1 MAEWL
6 LGPQYHH
13 LTSEHVLVQAWKK
26 AHRYIR
32 YHNWFEDAL
41 ALDVSS
47 VHLRNSMS
55 DWAQSMEGGAAFTP
69 DQLRIVP
76 APKSSAWHIKKGKWA
91 PLTKHKPRLR
101 PLAHATVRDQTLAV
115 ALMMCLADIVE
126 TAQGDP
132 RWKLDEARA
141 RGMVSYGNRLYC
153 EASKGHLCFRW
164 GNSGLYRQFFQDYV
178 AFINRSRAVI
188 TEVFDETQSWAEL
201 HLDLSEFYDRVKPSD
216 LQAKIRSIAGPE
228 TDERFLDVAERLLC
242 WRWHEKDANL
252 VNRYADSCNPQIAD
266 FQTVCLPQGLV
277 ASGFFANLFM
287 LDFDGAIN
295 ALIAKE
301 LTGTN
306 WKIVDYCRY
315 VDDMRLVIDLE
326 GCQTEERE
334 TIGEAVSQLLQ
345 ENLDRFAPNQLINPK
360 KTEVIYGDSQES
372 FISVADSM
380 RMIQKNVSGPLDIV
394 TARNTLEMI
403 EGLLATKPETV
414 ADFSDSPTSPDETLR
429 SIFNVKLDVRDETLA
444 RFSANRW
451 KSAFRSLRP
460 ICEEDEDERS
470 DDPSRPMLDGRA
482 ESFARTMVRRWI
494 DDPSNVR
501 LLRIA
506 FDLFPNSALLKAVI
520 KLLQQYIGKGN
531 SNENTRRICLY
542 VASELFRA
550 GASETGMVRDNDELP
565 IGANLEK
572 YRERLATFAE
582 ELLKTRSTP
591 WYLEQQALLFLACA
605 RHIHPKSTAR
615 APSATLS
622 PYASLHFLLAGELPD
637 GRPVE
642 LIPLILVLNRITGD
656 TKLAASL
663 MRRVLASA
671 SSTDASEALTLLL
684 TEDSAVSEV
693 LWEQGSKRQRE
704 AWRSQFEKYGYLV
717 THSFPDDA
725 DRLGATSNYA
735 LLDVVASANNPLGD
749 EFAAL
754 VFLGQLTKVWMGNR
768 TGTLTPQRI
777 SLECNDWS
785 KLNSPAA
792 LDTKEFLTVQ
802 IAPPASEDSRYSTPG
817 WCAPENSW
825 RLEIGQ
831 ILRVAL
837 AGDKDFTRSRSSL
850 ERHFAAGW
858 YRGIK
863 SNWLK
868 RRYGL
873 FNGRGGLGADW
884 IPVTPWLTELL
895 SALLAW
901 PGQRLFRNI
910 TGLREDFS
918 AADFSLA
925 VEKRSLELKG
935 IYGRASETP
944 VYEVPVTLS
953 KPEIEEGRLRV
964 ALVQTVLP
972 REASLKSDPRLNDGA
987 SRRKH
992 QRHLSA
998 VLKGLQKMLQV
1009 RATFSA
1015 DGGGGSVD
1023 LVVLPELSVH
1033 PDDIRLLL
1041 RFIDQTK
1048 CIVFCGLVFHP
1059 REPGSPELINSGLWL
1074 IPDRRQQT
1082 RSFYQYEQGKRHL
1095 TSSEKGLGIVRSFR
1109 PCQWVITYS
1118 DDKHKP
1124 LWRMTASICYDATD
1138 LRLAADL
1145 RDITD
1150 AYVVS
1155 ALNKDVGTF
1164 DSMVAA
1170 LHYHMFQHIIL
1181 VNSGEYGGST
1191 VQAPFKEHFERTILQ
1206 HHGNEQAVVSFF
1218 EISLGTYSNERRRK
1232 EPRRKTPAKTKK
1244 KRLTNPLKT
1253 PPAGYRRWGAK

>member
-13 LTSEHVLVQAWKK
+13 LTHEHVLVQAWKK

-32 YHNWFEDAL
+32 AHNWFEDSL
-41 ALDVSS
+41 ALDASS
-47 VHLRNSMS
+47 VHLRNYLS
-55 DWAQSMEGGAAFTP
+55 DWALSLEAGTALTP
-69 DQLRIVP
+69 DPLRIVP
-76 APKSSAWHIKKGKWA
+76 APKSSAWHIKGGKWS
-91 PLTKHKPRLR
+91 PLPKNKPRLR
-101 PLAHATVRDQTLAV
+101 PLAHVTVRDQTLSV
-115 ALMMCLADIVE
+115 ALMMCLADLVE

-132 RWKLDEARA
+132 RWKTDLARA
-141 RGMVSYGNRLYC
+141 RGMVSYGNRLFC
-153 EASKGHLCFRW
+153 EEHNRELRFRW
-164 GNSGLYRQFFQDYV
+164 GNSGTYRQFFQDYV

-188 TEVFDETQSWAEL
+188 NEVFDKNKSWVEL
-201 HLDLSEFYDRVKPSD
+201 HLDLSEFYDRVKRED
-216 LQAKIRSIAGPE
+216 LLAKVRTVGGPAA
-228 TDERFLDVAERLLC
+228 DERFLGVVERVLC
-242 WRWHEKDANL
+242 WRWDKKDQDLAGHYAN
-252 VNRYADSCNPQIAD
+252 SCNPPLDD

-277 ASGFFANLFM
+277 ASGFFANVFM
-287 LDFDGAIN
+287 LDFDRAIQELN
-295 ALIAKE
+295 AKE
-301 LTGTN
+301 IPGRS

-315 VDDMRLVIDLE
+315 VDDMRLVIDVE
-326 GCQTEERE
+326 GCETEGRE
-334 TIGEAVSQLLQ
+334 TISHAVCQLLQ
-345 ENLDRFAPNQLINPK
+345 EHLDRYAPNQLINTR
-360 KTEVIYGDSQES
+360 KTEVIYGDRQES

-380 RMIQKNVSGPLDIV
+380 RLIQKNVSGPLDVV

-403 EGLLATKPETV
+403 EGLMATKPETV
-414 ADFSDSPTSPDETLR
+414 ADFSDSPTSPDDTLR

-470 DDPSRPMLDGRA
+470 DDPSRPILDGRA
-482 ESFARTMVRRWI
+482 ESFAKTLVRRWI

-501 LLRIA
+501 LLRVA
-506 FDLFPNSALLKAVI
+506 FDLFPSSDLLKAVI
-520 KLLQQYIGKGN
+520 KLLRQYLGN
-531 SNENTRRICLY
+531 RKSSEATRICLY

-550 GASETGMVRDNDELP
+550 GASETGMVGDPDELP
-565 IGANLEK
+565 LGTKLDD
-572 YRERLATFAE
+572 YRERLAAFAE
-582 ELLKTRSTP
+582 ELLNTQRIP

-605 RHIHPKSTAR
+605 GRIHPRATET
-615 APSATLS
+615 APSSTVS
-622 PYASLHFLLAGELPD
+622 PYESLHFLLAGDLPE
-637 GRPVE
+637 GSPVD
-642 LIPLILVLNRITGD
+642 LLPLILVLNRITGD
-656 TKLAASL
+656 VKRAAAL
-663 MRRVLASA
+663 VRRVLSRA
-671 SSTDASEALTLLL
+671 SSTEGSEGLTLLL
-684 TEDSAVSEV
+684 TEDSAVGEA
-693 LWEQGSKRQRE
+693 LWEQANTKQRD
-704 AWRSQFEKYGYLV
+704 AWRSQFEKCGYLV
-717 THSFPDDA
+717 PRTFSHNRSRP
-725 DRLGATSNYA
+725 GIYA

-754 VFLGQLTKVWMGNR
+754 VFLRQLTKTWIGNSI
-768 TGTLTPQRI
+768 GTLTPQRI
-777 SLECNDWS
+777 ALECNDWG

-792 LDTKEFLTVQ
+792 LDDKQFLSVH
-802 IAPPASEDSRYSTPG
+802 IAPPGGEDSRYVAPDWCSTQS
-817 WCAPENSW
+817 SW
-825 RLEIGQ
+825 RIEIGQ

-837 AGDKDFTRSRSSL
+837 AGDRDFTRSRSSL
-850 ERHFAAGW
+850 ERRYPTGW

-873 FNGRGGLGADW
+873 FNGRAGLGADW
-884 IPVTPWLTELL
+884 IPVSPWLTELL

-901 PGQRLFRNI
+901 PGQRLYRSI

-918 AADFSLA
+918 PRDFSRA
-925 VEKRSLELKG
+925 IEKRLLGLKG
-935 IYGRASETP
+935 LYGRASETA

-953 KPEIEEGRLRV
+953 KPEIELGRLRV
-964 ALVQTVLP
+964 AVVQTVLP
-972 REASLKSDPRLNDGA
+972 REASFKVDPSLDDGA

-992 QRHLSA
+992 RRHLSA

-1015 DGGGGSVD
+1015 DGGRESVD

-1033 PDDIRLLL
+1033 PDDIKLLL
-1041 RFIDQTK
+1041 RFTDQTK

-1059 REPGSPELINSGLWL
+1059 REPGSLDLINSGLWL
-1074 IPDRRQQT
+1074 IPDKREQT
-1082 RSFYQYEQGKRHL
+1082 RSFHQYEQGKLHL
-1095 TSSEKGLGIVRSFR
+1095 TSSERGLGTITSFR
-1109 PCQWVITYS
+1109 PCQWVITYT
-1118 DDKHKP
+1118 DGKQKA
-1124 LWRMTASICYDATD
+1124 LWRMSASICYDATD

-1181 VNSGEYGGST
+1181 ANSGEYGGST

-1218 EISLGTYSNERRRK
+1218 EISLGTYSHKRRRK
-1232 EPRRKTPAKTKK
+1232 APRPATTAKKKK

>member
-41 ALDVSS
+41 ALDLSS
-47 VHLRNSMS
+47 VHLRNCMS
-55 DWAQSMEGGAAFTP
+55 DWAESVEAGAAFTP

-76 APKSSAWHIKKGKWA
+76 APKSSAWHIKEGKWS
-91 PLTKHKPRLR
+91 PLPKHKPRLR
-101 PLAHATVRDQTLAV
+101 PLAHVSVRDQTLAV

-126 TAQGDP
+126 TTQGDP
-132 RWKLDEARA
+132 RWKPDQARV
-141 RGMVSYGNRLYC
+141 RGMVSYGNRLFC
-153 EASKGHLCFRW
+153 EERNRVLRFRW

-178 AFINRSRAVI
+178 AFINRSRVVI
-188 TEVFDETQSWAEL
+188 NEVFDKKQSWVEL
-201 HLDLSEFYDRVKPSD
+201 HLDLSEFYDRVKPAD
-216 LQAKIRSIAGPE
+216 LLAKVRTVAGPE
-228 TDERFLDVAERLLC
+228 ADESFLGVVERLLC
-242 WRWHEKDANL
+242 WRWHKKDENL
-252 VNRYADSCNPQIAD
+252 ASRYANSCNPPIDD

-277 ASGFFANLFM
+277 ASGFFANVFM
-287 LDFDGAIN
+287 LDFDRAIQGLN
-295 ALIAKE
+295 AKE
-301 LTGTN
+301 IPGIS
-306 WKIVDYCRY
+306 WRIVDYCRY
-315 VDDMRLVIDLE
+315 VDDMRLVIDVE
-326 GCQTEERE
+326 GLRTEERE
-334 TIGEAVSQLLQ
+334 TVSQSVSQLLQ
-345 ENLDRFAPNQLINPK
+345 EHLDRYAPNQLINPR
-360 KTEVIYGDSQES
+360 KTEVIYGDRQES

-380 RMIQKNVSGPLDIV
+380 RMIQKNVSGPLDVV

-414 ADFSDSPTSPDETLR
+414 ADFSDSPTSPDQTLR

-460 ICEEDEDERS
+460 ICEEDEDDRS
-470 DDPSRPMLDGRA
+470 DDPSRPILDGRA
-482 ESFARTMVRRWI
+482 ESFAKTLVRRWI

-501 LLRIA
+501 LLRVA
-506 FDLFPNSALLKAVI
+506 FDLFPSSALLKAVI
-520 KLLQQYIGKGN
+520 RLLRQYLGKGKGN
-531 SNENTRRICLY
+531 ESAPRICQY
-542 VASELFRA
+542 VAAELFRA
-550 GASETGMVRDNDELP
+550 GASETGMVSDNDELP
-565 IGANLEK
+565 ISANLAE
-572 YRERLATFAE
+572 YRERLAAFAE
-582 ELLKTRSTP
+582 ELLKTHSIP

-605 RHIHPKSTAR
+605 GRIHRKATAV
-615 APSATLS
+615 APNATLS
-622 PYASLHFLLAGELPD
+622 PYASLHFLLAGELPE

-642 LIPLILVLNRITGD
+642 LLPLILVLNRITGD

-663 MRRVLASA
+663 VRRVLAGT
-671 SSTDASEALTLLL
+671 SSTDASEGLTLLL

-693 LWEQGSKRQRE
+693 LWEQGNRRQRE
-704 AWRSQFEKYGYLV
+704 AWRAQFEKYGYLV
-717 THSFPDDA
+717 PHTFSDDVG
-725 DRLGATSNYA
+725 LSVATGNYA

-754 VFLGQLTKVWMGNR
+754 VFLRQLTKVWMGNR

-777 SLECNDWS
+777 ALECNDWG

-792 LDTKEFLTVQ
+792 LNNKEFLRVQ
-802 IAPPASEDSRYSTPG
+802 IAPPGSEDSRYVAPD
-817 WCAPENSW
+817 WCATENSW
-825 RLEIGQ
+825 RIEIGQ

-850 ERHFAAGW
+850 EHHFAIGW

-884 IPVTPWLTELL
+884 IPVSPWLTELL

-901 PGQRLFRNI
+901 PGQRLFRSM

-918 AADFSLA
+918 PGDFIRAL
-925 VEKRSLELKG
+925 EKRLLDLKG
-935 IYGRASETP
+935 LYGRASETP

-992 QRHLSA
+992 RRHLSA

-1033 PDDIRLLL
+1033 PDDIKLLL

-1059 REPGSPELINSGLWL
+1059 REPGSAELINSGLWL

-1082 RSFYQYEQGKRHL
+1082 RSFFQYEQGKRHL
-1095 TSSEKGLGIVRSFR
+1095 TASERGLRIITSFR
-1109 PCQWVITYS
+1109 PCQWVITYT

-1191 VQAPFKEHFERTILQ
+1191 VQAPFEKHFERTILQ
-1206 HHGNEQAVVSFF
+1206 HHGNEQSVVSFF
-1218 EISLGTYSNERRRK
+1218 EISLGTYRNERKRK
-1232 EPRRKTPAKTKK
+1232 EPRPKVSTKK
-1244 KRLTNPLKT
+1244 KMKRPPNPLKT